1 MCKEVFFSLSVRKLS
16 SCWTYYMNREE
27 LSATVV
33 VDKRESYPK
42 CNQQFWRGLIGWNE
56 ADAVSTSF

>member
-1 MCKEVFFSLSVRKLS
+1 
-16 SCWTYYMNREE
+16 MNREE

-33 VDKRESYPK
+33 VDKRGSYPK

-56 ADAVSTSF
+56 ADAVSTLF